1 MRVLVILGHPRNP
14 SLCASLAEAYVDGA
28 RAADMEVKELDLG
41 ALDFDPD
48 VHPVS
53 PRAQP
58 LEADL
63 ERATALIAWAEHIT
77 FIYPAWWGVGPA
89 RLRGFLDRVLQPG
102 FAFFEQENGRFTG
115 LLNGRT
121 AHLITTMDMPPAIY
135 HLVYRAPGINAMKRS
150 ALGFCGIDTTA
161 VLALGPVKDSTA
173 TRRAAWLE
181 RARGLGFS
189 LGSGA
194 RRPAARAASRLL
206 AWVKALRL
214 QFYPLTWIA
223 YSVGALGAIGNEREL
238 DWAAYWV
245 GYACTFFLEAAT
257 VFVNEYGDFESDRRN
272 RNFGPFNGGSRVLV
286 DELLSVGQ
294 LRTATVVALAAATAC
309 AGWLLDRDG
318 VQAAPLAILFGLML
332 VLGPGYTAPPLKL
345 SWRGLGEL
353 DVALTHSFAVVVFGH
368 LVQDGN
374 WSDPFPWLVS
384 VPLFLAVLPAIIMSG
399 IPDADADRQA
409 GKRTL
414 AVRLGLDRATL
425 LALGL
430 ALAAA
435 LAVILLKESA
445 VVGDAFQGMLIWILP
460 HALLL
465 VILLYRDW
473 QSRKAAGR
481 INALMVA
488 ALSYIV
494 WFALLP
500 FLNLI

>member
-14 SLCASLAEAYVDGA
+14 SLCGALAEAYSDGA
-28 RAADMEVKELDLG
+28 RAAEAEVRELDLG

-53 PRAQP
+53 PRDQP

-63 ERATALIAWAEHIT
+63 ERATALIAWAEHIAVV
-77 FIYPAWWGVGPA
+77 YPAWWGVGPA

-102 FAFFEQENGRFTG
+102 FAFFEQENGRFMG

-150 ALGFCGIDTTA
+150 ALGFCGIATTA
-161 VLALGPVKDSTA
+161 VLALGPVKDSSA
-173 TRRAAWLE
+173 KRRAAWLE
-181 RARGLGFS
+181 RARALGFS
-189 LGSGA
+189 LRDGA
-194 RRPAARAASRLL
+194 RGPGARAAGHLL

-223 YSVGALGAIGNEREL
+223 YSVGALGAIGSERGL
-238 DWAAYWV
+238 DWTAYWI

-257 VFVNEYGDFESDRRN
+257 VFINELGDVESDRRN

-286 DELLSVGQ
+286 DELLSAGQ
-294 LRTATVVALAAATAC
+294 LRIATLISLVASAAC
-309 AGWLLDRDG
+309 IGWLLDREG
-318 VQAAPLAILFGLML
+318 VEFAALAILFGLML

-368 LVQDGN
+368 LVQGGA

-399 IPDADADRQA
+399 IPDADADREA

-414 AVRLGLDRATL
+414 AVRLGLAPATL

-430 ALAAA
+430 TLAAA
-435 LAVILLKESA
+435 LAVILLKELA
-445 VVGDAFQGMLIWILP
+445 ILQDALQGMLIWVLP

-465 VILLYRDW
+465 AILLYRDR
-473 QSRKAAGR
+473 QNRRTAGR
-481 INALMVA
+481 INVLMVA

-494 WFALLP
+494 WFALIP
-500 FLNLI
+500 FINLI